1 MDIGAAMNTS
11 TKRLLLLFCTTGAAA
26 NLTSCGLLIEG
37 AVIAI
42 RESREVP
49 KGTPIEGTG
58 FVVLCPGDNYY
69 PVKNIPTA
77 GGVTFRPTGTYAD
90 GDVYFVSPFHAA
102 AKTPRE
108 ALIEWNR
115 RANKDVEV
123 MRQEDSTFQGMPAVT
138 VVVRSQQGRG
148 GMVASMKVAGQDS
161 NFIIIAK
168 GDTYYL
174 EEGCQNTIQLCERK
188 RALLEICTTIKR

>member
-1 MDIGAAMNTS
+1 MNTS
-11 TKRLLLLFCTTGAAA
+11 TKRLLLLFCTTGAAV

-42 RESREVP
+42 RESREVS

-90 GDVYFVSPFHAA
+90 GDVYFVSPFHAE

-174 EEGCQNTIQLCERK
+174 EEGCEDTIRRCERK
-188 RALLEICTTIKR
+188 RALLEICTTLKR